1 VGGDLTTRAR
11 TGTKNGTNGSFLSVA
26 DTKYLKGECSH
37 CGGHLE
43 FPAEAAGMTAD
54 CPHCGKQTELLLAAP
69 KDEGGI
75 PGRIIVWTVVA
86 VLVLGGGLGAAM
98 YALKR
103 AQRWAESRKQV
114 AMPVQSSNTTPV
126 SPTPEP
132 AVPDPIREAGFRVS
146 EIKLEKE
153 NSVVH
158 AVGTVQNVTTNIR
171 YGVKIELDILDADG
185 KKIGTTSD
193 LNRET
198 IDPNGKWTFHALVLG
213 KKAAGAKATGVSEQK

>member
-1 VGGDLTTRAR
+1 VGG
-11 TGTKNGTNGSFLSVA
+11 
-26 DTKYLKGECSH
+26 TKYLKGECSH

-43 FPAEAAGMTAD
+43 FPVDAVGMTAD
-54 CPHCGKQTELLLAAP
+54 CPHCGKQTELLLATP

-75 PGRIIVWTVVA
+75 PTRIVVWTIVA
-86 VLVLGGGLGAAM
+86 VLVLGAGLGAAM

-103 AQRWAESRKQV
+103 AQRWAEARKQV
-114 AMPVQSSNTTPV
+114 AAPIQNTNVVATNAA
-126 SPTPEP
+126 P
-132 AVPDPIREAGFRVS
+132 APPAPDPIAEAGFRVS

-158 AVGTVQNVTTNIR
+158 AVGTLQNATTNTR
-171 YGVKIELDILDADG
+171 YGVKIELDILDSDG

-213 KKAAGAKATGVSEQK
+213 RKAASAKATGVSEQQ